1 MSAEYLQL
9 RRVAFA
15 GPNRDAKVDL
25 RPGLNVIC
33 GASDTGKSF
42 LAESIDFMLGGS
54 EPRELPERDPYAEI
68 ALDFAVSGGEEWR
81 LRRAISGGGFT
92 LDNLAGEHDP
102 QTLKHKHAHE
112 QTDNLSGLLLDK
124 IGLLGKRILRSS
136 TKGTTQSLRFRN
148 LARLVIV
155 QEGEIQQ
162 SGSPFGGGGQ
172 FLLKTAELATIKLL
186 LTGIDDSSIVP
197 ESESAP
203 DSSKEIALI
212 DELLSDLELAIA
224 ELGVDEAETSAQLER
239 LETAIESHRETVSAA
254 QQQLDALLSAR
265 RALLTDRQSTQSRL
279 DEIADLLARFDLLQ
293 AQYEVDLGR
302 LAAIQES
309 GSLFGH
315 VDPVWCEKAAEAR
328 SVLVESP
335 K

>member
-1 MSAEYLQL
+1 M
-9 RRVAFA
+9 
-15 GPNRDAKVDL
+15 
-25 RPGLNVIC
+25 
-33 GASDTGKSF
+33 
-42 LAESIDFMLGGS
+42 
-54 EPRELPERDPYAEI
+54 
-68 ALDFAVSGGEEWR
+68 
-81 LRRAISGGGFT
+81 
-92 LDNLAGEHDP
+92 
-102 QTLKHKHAHE
+102 
-112 QTDNLSGLLLDK
+112 
-124 IGLLGKRILRSS
+124 
-136 TKGTTQSLRFRN
+136 
-148 LARLVIV
+148 
-155 QEGEIQQ
+155 
-162 SGSPFGGGGQ
+162 GGGQ

-315 VDPVWCEKAAEAR
+315 VDPVSCPVCGAPPDSQHIDDVCDADIDGTIEAAAAEIAK
-328 SVLVESP
+328 VERLRAELGDTRVSET
-335 K
+335 